1 MRESE
6 ERSPRGEMRNGD
18 EPLFFIGTRARRP
31 HRRFS
36 RFREAHRGLLL
47 GQRRPCYERI
57 SAEIGRGAYEV
68 PHVPSM
74 GSHAVRESPRTQD
87 DLSSSP
93 QKRSTPPH
101 CAQCRKA
108 MLISLCEPGF
118 DNIAQV
124 TYQCAE
130 CGLLDRTQIQ

>member
-1 MRESE
+1 MQESE
-6 ERSPRGEMRNGD
+6 ERRPRGETRNGD
-18 EPLFFIGTRARRP
+18 EPLFSLGREHAARTVDFHAFAKRAGDYC
-31 HRRFS
+31 S
-36 RFREAHRGLLL
+36 ASAGE
-47 GQRRPCYERI
+47 ERI

-118 DNIAQV
+118 DNITQV
-124 TYQCAE
+124 TYRCAE